1 MLAVALLI
9 AGALWAFVALAAEM
23 IEGDLQGFDEAILL
37 ALRNPADHADPIGPG
52 YVETAMRDLT
62 ALGGFTVL
70 GFVTL
75 AVAGLMALR
84 RKPASALVLL
94 AAVAGGQLLS
104 HLAKF
109 GFSRPRP
116 DLVPHG
122 VEVVTLSFPSGH
134 SMMATTTYLTLAVMF
149 ARVESSR
156 ALRIYY
162 LALAVLLAIAVGVS
176 RVYLG
181 VHWPSDVLGGWT
193 LGGAWA
199 LGCYLVAVLLGREGR
214 IEPEGDRGEGNG
226 GEESR
231 DS

>member
-214 IEPEGDRGEGNG
+214 IEPEGDRGE
-226 GEESR
+226 ESR